1 MFKPRMNTPTDYYI
15 VLMLIIKVVFL
26 ITATLHFILERSRDP
41 RLSGLTKNLNKIANL
56 TEMMFIT
63 GMSLFLMVYFI
74 PSYKHFNVTK
84 EMALLLFAY
93 GFVMVIVLFRRI
105 RDTHKLFSSLDA
117 PPCACGGASSGSS
130 HGSKITSSTTLPH

>member
-26 ITATLHFILERSRDP
+26 ISATLHFVFERSRDP
-41 RLSGLTKNLNKIANL
+41 RFSGMTKKLNDISNL

-63 GMSLFLMVYFI
+63 GMSFFLMVYFR
-74 PSYKHFNVTK
+74 PTYKHFTVTK

-93 GFVMVIVLFRRI
+93 GFVMVFVLFRRM
-105 RDTHKLFSSLDA
+105 RYTHKLFSQLDA
-117 PPCACGGASSGSS
+117 PCACGGSSSGSS
-130 HGSKITSSTTLPH
+130 SGSKVTNSTTLPH